1 MSMTSRERVKAAIA
15 HEPVDRPPHFIT
27 FCPDAREVLMPH
39 IEGDDFDAFVDNDV
53 KPVGGIWWVWDQ
65 QEPDWF
71 KMDLPTSPLKAKG
84 FGSFETF
91 YDNVARLADES
102 DKYLL
107 ATIYGSHFEKAYFAR
122 GIENFL
128 ADMASEPEFA
138 RKLLQRVVDYNMTM
152 LDLLLSAP
160 GIDGVLL
167 GSDWGTQLDLLMSPD
182 VWDEMIRPGE
192 QAEYD
197 LIHSYGKDAWVHSCG
212 QISRLVPRLV
222 EMGLDVLNP
231 IQPECMSLEWL
242 HEEFGDDLAYYGG
255 ITTQTVLPFGNPDEV
270 RAEARRVRDLLGNG
284 GTGGGYIF
292 APSQDLQDDV
302 PAENMLALL
311 EVAKE
316 IP

>member
-1 MSMTSRERVKAAIA
+1 MSMTSRQRVKAAIA
-15 HEPVDRPPHFIT
+15 HEPTDRAPHMIT

-39 IEGDDFDAFVDNDV
+39 VGVDTPEAFEAFVDNDV
-53 KPVGGIWWVWDQ
+53 KGVGAPWWIWDQ
-65 QEPDWF
+65 QGPDWF
-71 KMDLPTSPLKAKG
+71 GMDIPTTHAKVKG
-84 FGSFETF
+84 FGDYAKF
-91 YDNVARLADES
+91 YDDTARLADES
-102 DKYLL
+102 GKYLL
-107 ATIYGSHFEKAYFAR
+107 AMIYGSHFEKAYFAR

-128 ADMASEPEFA
+128 ADMAGEPAFA
-138 RKLLQRVVDYNMTM
+138 RKLLQRVIDNNMVM

-160 GIDGVLL
+160 GVDGVLL

-197 LIHSYGKDAWVHSCG
+197 LIHSYGKDVWVHSCG
-212 QISRLVPRLV
+212 AISRLVPRLV

-231 IQPECMSLEWL
+231 VQPECIDIEWL
-242 HEEFGDDLAYYGG
+242 KREFGDDLTFYGG

-270 RAEARRVRDLLGNG
+270 RAEARRVRDLLGE
-284 GTGGGYIF
+284 GGGYIF
-292 APSQDLQDDV
+292 SPSQDLQDDV